1 MPICSLL
8 SPLTTR
14 RRHWPVPVP
23 TSVPSGPGGSKGV
36 PRRASSAALSSLCQG
51 AARLHSH
58 FGGDGRQH
66 RSSVADTSG
75 WASLM
80 NQDIRRH
87 KSGQSAAWQ
96 CLMGVRGGATS
107 TAHAETFPDLPPSS
121 STSRD
126 SPSNRRS
133 TRATCQA
140 AIRNGGCELCNIYI

>member
-1 MPICSLL
+1 MVYPGEHPLLPSL
-8 SPLTTR
+8 
-14 RRHWPVPVP
+14 
-23 TSVPSGPGGSKGV
+23 PSARVLPDYTAILGV
-36 PRRASSAALSSLCQG
+36 MGVSIAAV
-51 AARLHSH
+51 
-58 FGGDGRQH
+58 
-66 RSSVADTSG
+66 SVADTSG

-80 NQDIRRH
+80 NQDIRHR